1 MIAAGIA
8 VALKRERKTLTRQ
21 EIPSG
26 TAIRLPDGTFVVLA
40 GPGRERARA
49 AAQAL
54 FAAGARALVSW
65 GVAAGLDPAFPP
77 GALVLPEE
85 VVATDGTRY
94 RVDGAWRARLRR
106 RVVDA
111 LDVRAGLLAEAA
123 DVLAGP
129 EEKRGLFERLGAG
142 AADMESAGIA
152 ALARERKV
160 PFLVIR
166 AIADPADVRIP
177 AWVAGVLDPAGGVR
191 TVALCLRLI
200 TRPGDLPALMAL
212 GRHFAA
218 ACRTLQRVVALAGT
232 SVAASGD

>member
-8 VALKRERKTLTRQ
+8 VALKRERKTLTAT
-21 EIPSG
+21 EIPG
-26 TAIRLPDGTFVVLA
+26 GKAVRLPDGTFVALA

-49 AAQAL
+49 AGQAL

-65 GVAAGLDPAFPP
+65 GVAAGLDPGFPP

-106 RVVDA
+106 RLLDA
-111 LDVRAGLLAEAA
+111 LDIRAGLLAEAA
-123 DVLAGP
+123 HVLAGP
-129 EEKRGLFERLGAG
+129 EEKRSLFERLGAG

-166 AIADPADVRIP
+166 AIADPADVRVP
-177 AWVAGVLDPAGGVR
+177 PWVAGVLDPAGGVR
-191 TVALCLRLI
+191 AVALFLRLI
-200 TRPGDLPALMAL
+200 TRPADVPALLAL

-218 ACRTLQRVVALAGT
+218 ACRTLRRVVALAGT
-232 SVAASGD
+232 SVAAAGD